1 MNISFTLYLAS
12 TFISSSF
19 AGSQK
24 FRKRNFLRHHAR
36 GNFKKR
42 SNPTHNEDLMISENL
57 TSAKN
62 NFDDLT
68 WKLKFYR
75 KMNAKVGH
83 HDSHLINHYFE
94 KYIVNGIMN

>member
-1 MNISFTLYLAS
+1 MNIWFTLYLLS
-12 TFISSSF
+12 TCISSSY
-19 AGSQK
+19 AGSPK

-36 GNFKKR
+36 ANIKKR
-42 SNPTHNEDLMISENL
+42 SNPTHNEDL
-57 TSAKN
+57 TSSKN

-75 KMNAKVGH
+75 KLNAQVGH